1 MTEGYSSI
9 IIYLS
14 STLAASKYPQHKR
27 KASRLSGI
35 HIIHHSI
42 KEADQCRAGKQ
53 TQNKR
58 LGRYFGSNGLL
69 SQQRTGEHI
78 SLHRLMRRQRLK
90 W

>member
-14 STLAASKYPQHKR
+14 STLAALKYPQHKR

-42 KEADQCRAGKQ
+42 KEADQYRPGKQ
-53 TQNKR
+53 TQHKR
-58 LGRYFGSNGLL
+58 RGRYFGSDGLL
-69 SQQRTGEHI
+69 LQQRASGHI
-78 SLHRLMRRQRLK
+78 SLHRLMRRKKLE
-90 W
+90 